1 MLDASDTL
9 NDFDETLKFASD
21 WQRNIENIIVLD
33 IRALRSAAIRSG
45 QNDEDRVRDDEL
57 AYNTFEELIKLLR
70 PKINVC
76 LSV

>member
-21 WQRNIENIIVLD
+21 WQRNIENTIVLD